1 MQIDQIRKTVVRRPF
16 GGLHQDICS
25 NSSHNAASIKPIDLR
40 RMFPSWIA
48 LIANVSILA
57 LGRRLGRPQVIST
70 LIVDYSKKR

>member
-1 MQIDQIRKTVVRRPF
+1 MA
-16 GGLHQDICS
+16 
-25 NSSHNAASIKPIDLR
+25 NAASIKPIDLR